1 LSGIDRRLDAVNFFL
16 ADVRGGLGPFVSVY
30 LVTAAGWTAAETGVV
45 LTISGLIG
53 ITLHTPVGAL
63 IDAVRDKRLILIAG
77 VGLLSASAISIQQ
90 APFIPVVFLAD
101 VVMAVLGGVFAPTMA
116 ALTLGLAPESAFL
129 ARLARN
135 TVWDRLGNLFS
146 AAVVGL
152 VGWVWPQRSIFYVVP
167 LFGLISVG
175 TMLTIPP
182 RAIDHERAR
191 GFEPGQTL
199 KHPQSF
205 WSLLTGNSPLLIL
218 ALTIAT
224 FNFANNAMLPLVGQ
238 KLGLSHPG
246 LETALTSACILVAQ
260 ITTIPTAILLGTRA
274 RALGLRRLLALA
286 CVALAVRGL
295 IFASFESPSVLVAAQ
310 VLDGAATGIRD
321 ILLPQI
327 LSDFVTGSGRYS
339 TSRGLLGTVEG
350 LGGSLGNAAGGA
362 MVVAAGYDAAFA
374 LLAFFAAV
382 AFILST
388 RLPAPHAVKMARLAP

>member
-1 LSGIDRRLDAVNFFL
+1 M
-16 ADVRGGLGPFVSVY
+16 
-30 LVTAAGWTAAETGVV
+30 
-45 LTISGLIG
+45 
-53 ITLHTPVGAL
+53 
-63 IDAVRDKRLILIAG
+63 
-77 VGLLSASAISIQQ
+77 
-90 APFIPVVFLAD
+90 PFIPVVFLAD

-116 ALTLGLAPESAFL
+116 ALTLGLVPESAFL

-286 CVALAVRGL
+286 CVALAVRSL

-321 ILLPQI
+321 TL
-327 LSDFVTGSGRYS
+327 
-339 TSRGLLGTVEG
+339 
-350 LGGSLGNAAGGA
+350 AA
-362 MVVAAGYDAAFA
+362 MVE
-374 LLAFFAAV
+374 
-382 AFILST
+382 ILCRRGGRGDTVS
-388 RLPAPHAVKMARLAP
+388 V